1 MHMHSSFG
9 ISERELIYNSL
20 AYHNIITCDFKTYN
34 LFKILPDNYKCFTV
48 EAILI
53 TLVQF
58 YSMTER
64 ELNVPESSIV
74 AIKMNKEFRNNR
86 ISNVHAYSKYLLFS
100 YNIALHLPVDEESDK
115 RVWHTIN
122 TLTHKPADE
131 CTRVLYHLTSA
142 ATERNM

>member
-1 MHMHSSFG
+1 MHSSFG
-9 ISERELIYNSL
+9 ISEESQLIHNSL

-34 LFKILPDNYKCFTV
+34 LFKILPDNYKYFTV

-53 TLVQF
+53 TLIHTAGQ
-58 YSMTER
+58 TER

-74 AIKMNKEFRNNR
+74 AKKMNKEFRNNP

-115 RVWHTIN
+115 SLAHYKHTN
-122 TLTHKPADE
+122 TQ
-131 CTRVLYHLTSA
+131 TS
-142 ATERNM
+142 